1 MKLSKLF
8 GKFFIALVVPSL
20 MLSSCALIGLE
31 EEDDDTTETASSS
44 TTTTPTD
51 DTTPTDNTTPTDTAT
66 PKVDTSGADTMT
78 FGSYSYPSFTYIT
91 SCSIGVYNNYVQTTI
106 FKEGTNLKKVTTYSS
121 DANCSISAGY
131 NPEITTYSNAVINV
145 GAIGLINGS
154 ADPSSFYVKDPDNN
168 SLSDG
173 SSYIVAGLNP
183 NINAAEMLLIVKPQ
197 SASQV
202 LITIPDENTRNCDIN
217 SYSFLTDTTQCRYIR
232 YGYTLSP
239 FTISAQ

>member
-1 MKLSKLF
+1 
-8 GKFFIALVVPSL
+8 
-20 MLSSCALIGLE
+20 
-31 EEDDDTTETASSS
+31 
-44 TTTTPTD
+44 
-51 DTTPTDNTTPTDTAT
+51 
-66 PKVDTSGADTMT
+66 MT

-91 SCSIGVYNNYVQTTI
+91 SCSIDANNNYLQTTI

-121 DANCSISAGY
+121 DANCSISAAGY

-154 ADPSSFYVKDPDNN
+154 AAPSSMFYVKDPDNN

-173 SSYIVAGLNP
+173 SFYIVAGLNP
-183 NINAAEMLLIVKPQ
+183 NNNAAEMLLIVKPQ

-202 LITIPDENTRNCDIN
+202 LITIPDENARYCDIN
-217 SYSFLTDTTQCRYIR
+217 SSSPLTDTTQCRYIR
-232 YGYTLSP
+232 YMYTLSP